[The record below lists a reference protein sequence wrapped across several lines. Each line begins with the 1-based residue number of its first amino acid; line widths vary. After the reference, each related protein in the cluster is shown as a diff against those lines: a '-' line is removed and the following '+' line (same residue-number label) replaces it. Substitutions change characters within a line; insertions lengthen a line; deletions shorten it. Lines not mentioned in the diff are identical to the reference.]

1 MSIREIVL
9 EQDFGVP
16 PERLWSAL
24 TDHEGMR
31 KWTGA
36 AVRVVARGDASG
48 VGTVRRIAM
57 GPFRID
63 EEVVYADAP
72 RRLVYRAIRG
82 LPVRFH
88 RGEMVVVPDGTG
100 GSQLT
105 WRILISSGT
114 PGLARALTGTL
125 EPALRR
131 GLREL
136 RGLIGG

>member
-1 MSIREIVL
+1 MSIRQVVL

-16 PERLWSAL
+16 PDRLWRAL

-36 AVRVVARGDASG
+36 QVRIVARGDASG
-48 VGTVRRIAM
+48 VGTVRRVAM
-57 GPFRID
+57 GPLRID

-72 RRLVYRAIRG
+72 RRLVYRVVRG

-88 RGEMVVVPDGTG
+88 RGEMLVTPAGEG
-100 GSQLT
+100 CSHLS
-105 WRILISSGT
+105 WRILVSA
-114 PGLARALTGTL
+114 PAPLARAITRTL